1 MFWPELP
8 KMLLILFEILSSD
21 DTAFI
26 EVLRCGQNWAKKL
39 IFLAHFERFF
49 V

>member
-21 DTAFI
+21 DMQDYAA
-26 EVLRCGQNWAKKL
+26 VMLQLLLKY
-39 IFLAHFERFF
+39 
-49 V
+49 